1 MGWGGE
7 PSAGL
12 VAPVVWEM
20 APEVP
25 VDLMPCRA
33 WLYWDVPRCARL
45 CWVCSR
51 RVPSPWAVRSLML
64 MPLWGIERLEIRAR
78 RCREQGDNAISV
90 LSAWPI
96 SKLFRVLIRQRGLR
110 DAGRGLPH
118 QAGAAWGCSQVP
130 KGETPGAG
138 PHAPILRAGEHRASP
153 MPIHGVAE

>member
-51 RVPSPWAVRSLML
+51 RVPNPWAVRSLML

-96 SKLFRVLIRQRGLR
+96 SKLFRVLIRQRQLQT
-110 DAGRGLPH
+110 
-118 QAGAAWGCSQVP
+118 QAEVSLSELEQPGAVPRCP
-130 KGETPGAG
+130 KGKHQGQD
-138 PHAPILRAGEHRASP
+138 P
-153 MPIHGVAE
+153 MLPS